1 MNNVIAGSVLLTA
14 LTRLGGVATAAWQ
27 HSTARR
33 SLLAVALP
41 LWAAVSSSRSL
52 GWLAGRGL
60 AAAWWQGSLISRF
73 GLAVWGAAGRL
84 GVRLA
89 AGAAPVFAGSLA
101 LGTLPRLYMDSMLH
115 RGLLWLGGLE
125 RTESATAASAS
136 RPVHGGIAWLFGLF
150 LAALPFLPTSVL
162 LVLAWLLVF
171 GTIWWRWRRG
181 ETGWWPS
188 RLHLPYFAWILVLL
202 GATVSSV
209 DFRGSLVTLTL
220 YGTYLALGWAASQV
234 VRTRA
239 DLAGLLGYAL
249 AGTAL
254 TGLAAVWQRVS
265 GATFSSLPWVDP
277 TMADQITRVWWPFD
291 NPNVL
296 ASYLACLLPIVL
308 AALLSSGDWRRWLL
322 QGAVLAVA
330 GLALLLTYSRGGWMA
345 AALALG
351 TVAVVRDR
359 RLLALGIVA
368 GLALLVVAP
377 DTIIRRLASIVSLT
391 DSSNYYRISLWTTG
405 RVMLQDHWQYGVG
418 LGMQAFARIYPDYML
433 AGARAAHL
441 HNLFL
446 QTWIEL
452 GIGGLLTLL
461 WVLLV
466 FVQDS
471 FRALF
476 SRAGRALA
484 QARAVMGQPGAA
496 AGQPG
501 TAVGQPWAA
510 FVAAAVGAIGGF
522 VLHGLVE
529 YNWFSPKTAF
539 TFWLVIGLGA
549 GAAAT
554 LRRLGTA
561 HADAVPADGAAP
573 EGSA

>member
-1 MNNVIAGSVLLTA
+1 MLAGSVLLTA
-14 LTRLGGVATAAWQ
+14 LVRLGASAGTAWR

-33 SLLAVALP
+33 WLLAVAVP
-41 LWAAVSSSRSL
+41 LWAAIAHSRSL
-52 GWLAGRGL
+52 GWLAARDRE
-60 AAAWWQGSLISRF
+60 AWWQGSVISRAA
-73 GLAVWGAAGRL
+73 LAVWGALGRV
-84 GVRLA
+84 GVRVA
-89 AGAAPVFAGSLA
+89 VWAAPVLAGSFV
-101 LGTLPRLYMDSMLH
+101 LGTLPRLYRASVLH

-125 RTESATAASAS
+125 WDEADEAAGVAGPAGLAGSAPST
-136 RPVHGGIAWLFGLF
+136 GGIAWLFGLF
-150 LAALPFLPTSVL
+150 LVALPFVPTSL
-162 LVLAWLLVF
+162 LIVGAWLLVL
-171 GTIWWRWRRG
+171 GTVWWRWRLG
-181 ETGWWPS
+181 EAGWSPS
-188 RLHLPYFAWILVLL
+188 RLHLPYFAWGLVLL

-220 YGTYLALGWAASQV
+220 YGSYLAVGWAAAQA
-234 VRTRA
+234 VRTRS
-239 DLAGLLGYAL
+239 DLAGLVGYAL
-249 AGTAL
+249 AGTTL

-296 ASYLACLLPIVL
+296 ASYLACLMPIVL
-308 AALLSSGDWRRWLL
+308 AALLRGRDWRRWLL
-322 QGAVLAVA
+322 QGAILAIA
-330 GLALLLTYSRGGWMA
+330 GLALLLTFSRGGWMA

-351 TVAVVRDR
+351 WVAVVRDR
-359 RLLALGIVA
+359 RLLALGIV
-368 GLALLVVAP
+368 GVLALLVVAP
-377 DTIIRRLASIVSLT
+377 DTVLRRIASIVSLT

-405 RVMLQDHWQYGVG
+405 WVMLQDHWQYGVG

-441 HNLFL
+441 HNLLL

-452 GIGGLLTLL
+452 GIGGLFALL
-461 WVLLV
+461 WIVLV

-476 SRAGRALA
+476 GRA
-484 QARAVMGQPGAA
+484 ARAVHALRTAGAA
-496 AGQPG
+496 RQTAG
-501 TAVGQPWAA
+501 AA
-510 FVAAAVGAIGGF
+510 RQAGPFAGFTAAAVGGIGGF
-522 VLHGLVE
+522 LLHGLVE

-554 LRRLGTA
+554 LRRLGSGAGDGDTA
-561 HADAVPADGAAP
+561 AAEP
-573 EGSA
+573 GGSA